1 MEIKYNCVYDLF
13 ADSASNHYKKTALYC
28 QNEKLRYDDLLSFV
42 NRVAA
47 FMQKFGIKKGD
58 KVGIFMENSWEYI
71 VAVYAILATGAI
83 VVPIDCRVKSKELSF
98 ILDDSN
104 IVFLFSSDSL
114 RNIVAK
120 SIAIHRCKA
129 IVWVGNGTR
138 GIRFRQTIKEDLEF
152 KRVDLSLEDEAFIF
166 YTSGT
171 QGKPKG
177 AILTNKNVL
186 TSLLLVKNHIN
197 LREQDRVI
205 LFLSLDHSFV
215 LLFITILPL
224 SFGASIVLH
233 KYSGCDDLL
242 KEITLKRVTIL
253 FSVPLIYNQLV
264 NAEINWLI
272 ETFNKLRLL
281 VCGGSAIDKNIAIA
295 LNNKFNKAKFIEGYG
310 LTESSAIVS
319 ANPLN
324 KPKFGSVGVPLNGVK
339 VKIVDSYDV
348 ELPSRSIGEIIVSGD
363 NVMKCYI
370 NIKTLD
376 ECRVKNGWLYTG
388 DLGYLDEDG
397 YLYIVDRKKDL
408 IISKEGHIYPREVEE
423 IINNFEGVKESAVV
437 GKELND
443 GYEEP
448 VAFLVQSSQNLINI
462 DNLKNYLKGFLA
474 NYKIPKEYI
483 VIEELPRNSRG
494 KILKRELKQML
505 KKQSGRV

>member
-1 MEIKYNCVYDLF
+1 MEIKYNCIYDLF
-13 ADSASNHYKKTALYC
+13 AYSVNKHYKKTALYC
-28 QNEKLRYDDLLSFV
+28 QNKKLRYDDLLSFV

-58 KVGIFMENSWEYI
+58 RVGIFMENSWEYI
-71 VAVYAILATGAI
+71 AAVYAILATGAV

-129 IVWVGNGTR
+129 IIWVGSDIR
-138 GIRFRQTIKEDLEF
+138 GIRFNQIIKEDLVF
-152 KRVDLSLEDEAFIF
+152 KKVNISLEDDAFIF

-171 QGKPKG
+171 QGEPKG
-177 AILTNKNVL
+177 ALLSHKNVL
-186 TSLLLVKNHIN
+186 TSLFLVRSHIN

-215 LLFITILPL
+215 LLFITIMPL
-224 SFGASIVLH
+224 SFGASLVLH
-233 KYSGCDDLL
+233 KFNGIDNLL

-253 FSVPLIYNQLV
+253 FAVPLIYNQLV

-281 VCGGSAIDKNIAIA
+281 VCGGSPIDKSVAAA
-295 LNNKFNKAKFIEGYG
+295 LNEKFAKAKFIEGYG
-310 LTESSAIVS
+310 LTESSAVVS

-324 KPKFGSVGVPLNGVK
+324 KPKFGSVGIPLNGIK

-348 ELPSRSIGEIIVSGD
+348 ELPSRSIGEIVVSGD
-363 NVMKCYI
+363 NIMKCYI
-370 NIKTLD
+370 NVKSLD
-376 ECRVKNGWLYTG
+376 ECRVIRGWLYTG
-388 DLGYLDEDG
+388 DLGYFDDDG
-397 YLYIVDRKKDL
+397 YLYIADRKKDL

-423 IINNFEGVKESAVV
+423 VINSFEGVKESAVV

-462 DNLKNYLKGFLA
+462 DNLKKYLKGFLA